1 MSYYFVEAE
10 DKSFVNFKA
19 YDTCTEAQ
27 KRSLELAELLDTP
40 VCVFKSFSY
49 PQNRDDAF
57 LRWTAYPD
65 NKLKF
70 AQEDIGDAFDK
81 QSEEMIKTL
90 TKNGVLL

>member
-1 MSYYFVEAE
+1 MSYYFVESK

-65 NKLKF
+65 NKIKY
-70 AQEDIGDAFDK
+70 AVEDTDKAFDQ
-81 QSEEMIKTL
+81 QSKEMF
-90 TKNGVLL
+90 KNFSK

>member
-1 MSYYFVEAE
+1 MSFYFVEAQ

-19 YDTCTEAQ
+19 YDTCTDAQ

-49 PQNRDDAF
+49 PPNRDDAF

-65 NKLKF
+65 HKLKY
-70 AQEDIGDAFDK
+70 AEEDIGKSFDQQEK
-81 QSEEMIKTL
+81 EMF
-90 TKNGVLL
+90 KNFSN